1 MTCLF
6 QQKNNVFSVPDPG
19 SLSVEIANLK
29 DYIGIGDKSF
39 KQYLGIEDKS
49 LKEIFGIQ
57 DKPLLGTEDQTATI
71 TIENPSPKESVDIP
85 PVIQA
90 ENINEISENKELLEL
105 SAAAA
110 SDSHGITGTESGTEA
125 SIGLADTG
133 EQSDR
138 GMACEEAEK
147 PSENAPPNDYFG
159 RSLSFQVM
167 S

>member
-1 MTCLF
+1 M
-6 QQKNNVFSVPDPG
+6 
-19 SLSVEIANLK
+19 
-29 DYIGIGDKSF
+29 
-39 KQYLGIEDKS
+39 QYLGIEDKS

-57 DKPLLGTEDQTATI
+57 DKPLLGTEDQTAI

-105 SAAAA
+105 SAEAA
-110 SDSHGITGTESGTEA
+110 STSSEVLTKGGASPDIQTDTSDSQGIMETESGTEA
-125 SIGLADTG
+125 SNDLADTG
-133 EQSDR
+133 EESDR
-138 GMACEEAEK
+138 EMACEEAEK
-147 PSENAPPNDYFG
+147 PSENAPTNDYLG